1 MVPKTAYTGAKGDVG
16 FLSVML
22 SIPLVN
28 KEATLGLL
36 LDRIGQDGNSKQ
48 IEERVGRVREMH
60 VAAEGDRHPGTL
72 SVNHKSRGKA
82 QTKRNGLI

>member
-1 MVPKTAYTGAKGDVG
+1 MVPKTVYTGAKGDVG

-36 LDRIGQDGNSKQ
+36 QGRIGQDGNSKQ
-48 IEERVGRVREMH
+48 IEDRVGRVREMPCSCQ
-60 VAAEGDRHPGTL
+60 RRQIPWNLT
-72 SVNHKSRGKA
+72 GK
-82 QTKRNGLI
+82 TTSLVVKYKIIEMD